1 MLYMRNNVTSDYY
14 EYSYRCI
21 ILFLLCIIIFHLLQ
35 FQWLEFI
42 QAIFGRDD
50 VNIIVDITIPVV
62 NRDPD
67 YKEKFFSKLNS
78 YSKRFL
84 YCIIYLKLCD
94 LCSFVSRKQLS
105 RLNLLIAGGTLNEI
119 LGKENL
125 KLLTK
130 TQLYKIW
137 VVSQSEKK
145 PILNS
150 QNYPKL
156 RYLADSQ

>member
-14 EYSYRCI
+14 EYSWRCI
-21 ILFLLCIIIFHLLQ
+21 ILFLFCIIIFYLLQ

-50 VNIIVDITIPVV
+50 VNISVDITTPIV

-67 YKEKFFSKLNS
+67 YIENIFNRLNS

-84 YCIIYLKLCD
+84 YCIKYLKLCD
-94 LCSFVSRKQLS
+94 LCSFVLRKQLS
-105 RLNLLIAGGTLNEI
+105 RLNLLIAGGTLNI
-119 LGKENL
+119 DENPDI
-125 KLLTK
+125 
-130 TQLYKIW
+130 QNRGCII
-137 VVSQSEKK
+137 VRKK
-145 PILNS
+145 NILNS